1 MMKLSGLAA
10 VVAAGFAVAS
20 FAAMASKEDQVPA
33 GPTAVAIMK
42 DVDGKQVGRVVL
54 TETLSQTLHITA
66 AFDGLPAGVHGFHV
80 HETGLCEPTF
90 SAAGGHFAPEG
101 HEHGIEVPDGPHA
114 GDLPNLHVPENGKI
128 VVEYFSEIL
137 DLAPDD
143 KDSLIGG
150 PGRALIVHA
159 DPDDYHSQRTG
170 DAGGR
175 IACGVIVPIKQNA
188 DSFQS
193 YPEET
198 PSDGK

>member
-1 MMKLSGLAA
+1 MKLNGLAA

-33 GPTAVAIMK
+33 GPTAVAVMK

-54 TETLSQTLHITA
+54 NETPSGLLHITA
-66 AFDGLPAGVHGFHV
+66 SFDELPTGVHGFHV

-101 HEHGIEVPDGPHA
+101 NEHGVGVAGGPHA
-114 GDLPNLHVPENGKI
+114 GDLPNLHVPENGKL
-128 VVEYFSEIL
+128 VVEYFTERL

-143 KDSLIGG
+143 PDSLIGG

-159 DPDDYHSQRTG
+159 DPDDYHSQPTG

-175 IACGVIVPIKQNA
+175 IACGVIVPVTQNA
-188 DSFQS
+188 DGFQS
-193 YPEET
+193 YPEE
-198 PSDGK
+198 PVSDTK